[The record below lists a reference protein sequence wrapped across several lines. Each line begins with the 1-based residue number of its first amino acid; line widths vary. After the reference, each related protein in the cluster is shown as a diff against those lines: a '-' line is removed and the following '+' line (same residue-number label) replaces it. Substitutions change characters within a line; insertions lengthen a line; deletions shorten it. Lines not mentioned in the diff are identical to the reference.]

1 VRGWSERGLS
11 AGFGWLEAMLSVLFF
26 VCTLA
31 YVGPFKRAAKK
42 AAKDAAREA
51 ARDAEKTAA
60 ENVSNGAAKPPR
72 EHPENADV

>member
-1 VRGWSERGLS
+1 MRGWSERGLS

-31 YVGPFKRAAKK
+31 YVAPFKRAAKT

-51 ARDAEKTAA
+51 KKTAA
-60 ENVSNGAAKPPR
+60 EKVSNGAAKPPR